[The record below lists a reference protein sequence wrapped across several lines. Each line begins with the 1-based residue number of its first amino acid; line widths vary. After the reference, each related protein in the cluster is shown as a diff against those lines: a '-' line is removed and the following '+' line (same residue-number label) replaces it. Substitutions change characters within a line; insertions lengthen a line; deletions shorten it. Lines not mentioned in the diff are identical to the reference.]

1 MSICTVLFLRIE
13 RSSSGLSNT
22 VNSVVSFGRI
32 CETQNGHIVIH
43 DTASYLFLYISIY
56 IHIQY
61 DSLKLISNQIAVD
74 CFFTLQW
81 YTKLT
86 SQSSTLYV
94 LLWYGV
100 IHLFLLHYTHSARTS
115 DRTKYW
121 SHKDDIGGK
130 IFWQWILTV
139 DSYRYFITNLNTTS
153 VRIYNLVYKTSW
165 LWPDVGL
172 HFYPARSSR
181 IIVQPLRST
190 TMQ

>member
-1 MSICTVLFLRIE
+1 MIPH
-13 RSSSGLSNT
+13 
-22 VNSVVSFGRI
+22 
-32 CETQNGHIVIH
+32 HIYVCI
-43 DTASYLFLYISIY
+43 SLYMYIY
-56 IHIQY
+56 PIHIQY
-61 DSLKLISNQIAVD
+61 DLVKLISNQIAVD

-121 SHKDDIGGK
+121 SHKDDIGG
-130 IFWQWILTV
+130 FCQWILTV
-139 DSYRYFITNLNTTS
+139 DSYKYFITNLNTTS
-153 VRIYNLVYKTSW
+153 VRICNLVYKTSW

-172 HFYPARSSR
+172 HFYPGRSSR

>member
-130 IFWQWILTV
+130 FSANESWLSIRISISLQIWTRPACEYAIWYIKQV
-139 DSYRYFITNLNTTS
+139 DSDQTLDYIFIPP
-153 VRIYNLVYKTSW
+153 V
-165 LWPDVGL
+165 L
-172 HFYPARSSR
+172 H
-181 IIVQPLRST
+181 V
-190 TMQ
+190 